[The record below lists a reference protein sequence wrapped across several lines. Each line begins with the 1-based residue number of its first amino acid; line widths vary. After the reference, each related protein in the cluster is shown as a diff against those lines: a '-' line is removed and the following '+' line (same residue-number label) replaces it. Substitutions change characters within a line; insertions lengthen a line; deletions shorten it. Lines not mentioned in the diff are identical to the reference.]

1 MLELCIGW
9 DKFKSRS
16 TIIKNCCVE
25 TLAILLDLDAKR
37 AGRPRLAN
45 QVTGEIP
52 FCPAVQLPVA
62 KAAIEWRRRASIS
75 TCIEMSRDIMVPEST
90 DSLSFFARLAELT
103 DDNFIL
109 CYCYAGG
116 TLFIFFLGFSRFFKT
131 DFKWKNEKGSGKV
144 CCYLQR
150 VNVIDLIV
158 V

>member
-1 MLELCIGW
+1 MSSIYPQRRFQFDHWMFELCLGC
-9 DKFKSRS
+9 DGTSSRS
-16 TIIKNCCVE
+16 TIIQNCCVE
-25 TLAILLDLDAKR
+25 TLAILSDLDAKR

-103 DDNFIL
+103 DDDFIL
-109 CYCYAGG
+109 CYCYAA
-116 TLFIFFLGFSRFFKT
+116 LFIFFLGVFPVFQNRF
-131 DFKWKNEKGSGKV
+131 
-144 CCYLQR
+144 
-150 VNVIDLIV
+150 
-158 V
+158 